1 MNTLPAKKHAISK
14 VNVEVV
20 KPAISENVIRGKFVF
35 HQVANTAAKNYVTR
49 TVNVVMIKS
58 VLYQVMAIEG
68 AKADVTVTGNASRG
82 KSVLKQVVT
91 FQPAKKHV
99 PMTVNAG
106 IKSVLQQA

>member
-1 MNTLPAKKHAISK
+1 M
-14 VNVEVV
+14 
-20 KPAISENVIRGKFVF
+20 
-35 HQVANTAAKNYVTR
+35 
-49 TVNVVMIKS
+49 
-58 VLYQVMAIEG
+58 EG